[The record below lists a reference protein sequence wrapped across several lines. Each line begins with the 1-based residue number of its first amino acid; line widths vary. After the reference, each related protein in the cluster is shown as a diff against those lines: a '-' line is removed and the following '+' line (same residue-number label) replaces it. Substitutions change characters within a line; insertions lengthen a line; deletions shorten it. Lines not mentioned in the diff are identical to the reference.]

1 MIRVENIEKRFGP
14 QVLFHDL
21 SWHIRPGERIGLVG
35 PNGAGKTTLVRILAG
50 REEPDSGRVQKARH
64 VRIGYLPQEIME
76 FDEGTILESALEG
89 QGEVARLEKELHG
102 LADQMAAGPSR
113 AESEEL
119 MTRYGQAQDRF
130 AALGGYDLET
140 RARAI
145 LTGLGFDP
153 DNLDRPLHELSG
165 GWQMRVALAR
175 LLLADPDLLLLDEPT
190 NHLDLESLDWLEEF
204 LQAREGAFVVISHD
218 RYFLNRMVGRIV
230 DLGNGK
236 LTLYN
241 GNYDHFIQDRE
252 RRFAAVEAA
261 ARNQAR
267 EIEKMEK
274 FISRFRAQATKAR
287 QVQSR
292 IRMLE
297 KIEKIKAPSRHEETV
312 RFRFPQPPRS
322 GQAVMSL
329 ENVTKR
335 YGDLTVYEGI
345 DFRLQRGDR
354 IALVGPNGAGKS
366 TLLKMLTG
374 TLPFEVGTRQPGH
387 NVSVAYYAQ
396 HALDA
401 LDPRS
406 TVLSAVSEAADM
418 AMQPRLRGLLAS
430 FLFDSDEWDKTVS
443 VLSGG
448 EKARLALA
456 KMLLRPANLLL
467 MDEPTNHLD
476 LRSRDVLE
484 NSLAEYTGTLC
495 FISHDRFFINRI
507 ATAVCEV
514 DNGRLEMHPGNY
526 EEFLAR
532 KAEREKE
539 AASANAASS
548 AATRRDGSQGP
559 RRHQRESSGKNSPN
573 KKKSSAGSKSRAGA
587 VQTTPAADARAA
599 DAPAAPPAGDE
610 RAAGPRTRQQKRREA
625 EARQRFSLANRDLK
639 KQIEKFEARIAEE
652 EKRLA
657 LVEYEMSQP
666 AVYQN
671 PKKAQGTAQLQSE
684 IKERI
689 AGLTG
694 EWEELGEE
702 LEAAEQNLAR
712 ELITISGE

>member
-1 MIRVENIEKRFGP
+1 MIRVENMEKRFGP
-14 QVLFHDL
+14 QVLFQDL

-50 REEPDSGRVQKARH
+50 REEADSGKVQKARTIR
-64 VRIGYLPQEIME
+64 VGYLPQEIME
-76 FDEGTILESALEG
+76 FDQGTILESALEG
-89 QGEVARLEKELHG
+89 QGEVASLEREMHA
-102 LADQMAAGPSR
+102 LADRMAAQPQG
-113 AESEEL
+113 SEADEL
-119 MTRYGQAQDRF
+119 TTRYGQVQDRF

-140 RARAI
+140 RARTI

-153 DNLDRPLHELSG
+153 ENLDRPLDELSG

-204 LQAREGAFVVISHD
+204 LQARDGAFVVISHD
-218 RYFLNRMVGRIV
+218 RYFLNRMVGRIA
-230 DLGNGK
+230 DLGNGR

-267 EIEKMEK
+267 EVEKMEK
-274 FISRFRAQATKAR
+274 FIGRFRAQATKAR

-297 KIEKIKAPSRHEETV
+297 KMEKIEAPSRHEETV

-322 GQAVMSL
+322 GQLVMSL
-329 ENVTKR
+329 ENLTKR

-366 TLLKMLTG
+366 TLLKVLTG
-374 TLPFEVGTRQPGH
+374 TLPFEGGSRQAGH
-387 NVSVAYYAQ
+387 NVSLAYYAQ

-406 TVLSAVSEAADM
+406 TVLAAVSQAADIS
-418 AMQPRLRGLLAS
+418 MQPRLRGILAS
-430 FLFDSDEWDKTVS
+430 FLFDADEWDKTVS

-476 LRSRDVLE
+476 LHSRDVLE

-495 FISHDRFFINRI
+495 FISHDRYFINRI

-532 KAEREKE
+532 KAQREQE
-539 AASANAASS
+539 ARGDTATVSS
-548 AATRRDGSQGP
+548 PTRRGGSQAA
-559 RRHQRESSGKNSPN
+559 RRRRREGGGN
-573 KKKSSAGSKSRAGA
+573 KKQSAGPG
-587 VQTTPAADARAA
+587 
-599 DAPAAPPAGDE
+599 PAAPDLEGTAPTGASTPSPGGDE
-610 RAAGPRTRQQKRREA
+610 RTGGPRNRQQKRREA

-639 KQIEKFEARIAEE
+639 KQIEKFEGRISEE
-652 EKRLA
+652 EKRLRM
-657 LVEYEMSQP
+657 VEYELSQP
-666 AVYQN
+666 AIYQN
-671 PKKAQGTAQLQSE
+671 PQKAQGTAQLQAE

-689 AGLTG
+689 AGLTD
-694 EWEELGEE
+694 EWEKLGEK
-702 LEAAEQNLAR
+702 LEAAEQVLAV
-712 ELITISGE
+712 ELQRINQE

>member
-1 MIRVENIEKRFGP
+1 MIRVENMEKRFGP

-50 REEPDSGRVQKARH
+50 REEADGGKIQKARN
-64 VRIGYLPQEIME
+64 VRVGYLPQEIME
-76 FDEGTILESALEG
+76 FDQGTILESALEG
-89 QGEVARLEKELHG
+89 QGEVASLERELHA
-102 LADQMAAGPSR
+102 LADRMAAHPQGTE
-113 AESEEL
+113 ADEL
-119 MTRYGQAQDRF
+119 TTRYGQVQDRF

-140 RARAI
+140 RARTI

-153 DNLDRPLHELSG
+153 DNLDRPLDELSG

-204 LQAREGAFVVISHD
+204 LQARDGAFVVISHD
-218 RYFLNRMVGRIV
+218 RYFLNRMVGRIA
-230 DLGNGK
+230 DLGSGR

-267 EIEKMEK
+267 EVEKMEK
-274 FISRFRAQATKAR
+274 FIGRFRAQATKAR

-297 KIEKIKAPSRHEETV
+297 KMEKVEAPSRQEETV

-322 GQAVMSL
+322 GQVVMAL
-329 ENVTKR
+329 ENLTKR

-366 TLLKMLTG
+366 TLLKVLTG
-374 TLPFEVGTRQPGH
+374 TLPFEGGSRQAGH
-387 NVSVAYYAQ
+387 NVSLAYYAQ

-406 TVLSAVSEAADM
+406 TVLAAVSEAADM
-418 AMQPRLRGLLAS
+418 SMQPRLRGLLAS
-430 FLFDSDEWDKTVS
+430 FLFDADEWDKTVS

-495 FISHDRFFINRI
+495 FISHDRYFINRI

-526 EEFLAR
+526 EEYLAR
-532 KAEREKE
+532 KAQREQE
-539 AASANAASS
+539 ARGEQVAAAAASRGA
-548 AATRRDGSQGP
+548 GSRPG
-559 RRHQRESSGKNSPN
+559 RRHRRENGNSK
-573 KKKSSAGSKSRAGA
+573 KKKS
-587 VQTTPAADARAA
+587 VTTPAPPGTEEAA
-599 DAPAAPPAGDE
+599 
-610 RAAGPRTRQQKRREA
+610 AAGAATPSSSDGERSGGPRSRQQKRREA
-625 EARQRFSLANRDLK
+625 EARQRFSVANRDLK
-639 KQIEKFEARIAEE
+639 KQIEKSEGRISEE
-652 EKRLA
+652 EKRLRM
-657 LVEYEMSQP
+657 VEYEMSQP
-666 AVYQN
+666 AIYQN
-671 PKKAQGTAQLQSE
+671 PQKAQGTAQLQSE
-684 IKERI
+684 IKQRI
-689 AGLTG
+689 AGLTD
-694 EWEELGEE
+694 EWEALGEK
-702 LEAAEQNLAR
+702 LEAAEQILADELQRINL
-712 ELITISGE
+712 E

>member
-1 MIRVENIEKRFGP
+1 MIRVENMEKRFGP
-14 QVLFHDL
+14 QVLFQDL

-50 REEPDSGRVQKARH
+50 REEADSGKVQKARTIR
-64 VRIGYLPQEIME
+64 VGYLPQEIME
-76 FDEGTILESALEG
+76 FDQGTILESALEG
-89 QGEVARLEKELHG
+89 QGEVASLEREMHA
-102 LADQMAAGPSR
+102 LADRMAAQPQG
-113 AESEEL
+113 SEADEL
-119 MTRYGQAQDRF
+119 TTRYGQVQDRF

-140 RARAI
+140 RARTI

-153 DNLDRPLHELSG
+153 ENLDRPLDELSG

-204 LQAREGAFVVISHD
+204 LQARDGAFVVISHD
-218 RYFLNRMVGRIV
+218 RYFLNRMVGRIA
-230 DLGNGK
+230 DLGNGR

-267 EIEKMEK
+267 EVEKMEK
-274 FISRFRAQATKAR
+274 FIGRFRAQATKAR

-297 KIEKIKAPSRHEETV
+297 KMEKIEAPSRHEETV

-322 GQAVMSL
+322 GQVVMSL
-329 ENVTKR
+329 ENLTKR

-366 TLLKMLTG
+366 TLLKVLTG
-374 TLPFEVGTRQPGH
+374 TLPFEGGSRQAGH
-387 NVSVAYYAQ
+387 NVSLAYYAQ

-406 TVLSAVSEAADM
+406 TVLAAVSQAADIS
-418 AMQPRLRGLLAS
+418 MQPRLRGLLAS

-476 LRSRDVLE
+476 LHSRDVLE

-495 FISHDRFFINRI
+495 FISHDRYFINRI

-514 DNGRLEMHPGNY
+514 DKGRLEMHPGNY
-526 EEFLAR
+526 EEYLAR
-532 KAEREKE
+532 KAQREQE
-539 AASANAASS
+539 ARGDRATASS
-548 AATRRDGSQGP
+548 PTRRGGSQAA
-559 RRHQRESSGKNSPN
+559 RRRRREGGGN
-573 KKKSSAGSKSRAGA
+573 KKQSAGPG
-587 VQTTPAADARAA
+587 
-599 DAPAAPPAGDE
+599 PAAPDLEGTAPTGASTPSPGGDE
-610 RAAGPRTRQQKRREA
+610 RTGGPRNRQQKRREA

-639 KQIEKFEARIAEE
+639 KQIEKFEGRISEE
-652 EKRLA
+652 EKRLRM
-657 LVEYEMSQP
+657 VEYELSQP
-666 AVYQN
+666 AIYQN
-671 PKKAQGTAQLQSE
+671 PQKAQGTAQLQAE

-689 AGLTG
+689 AGLTD
-694 EWEELGEE
+694 EWEKLGEK
-702 LEAAEQNLAR
+702 LEAAEQILAD
-712 ELITISGE
+712 ELQRINQE

>member
-1 MIRVENIEKRFGP
+1 MIRVENMEKRFGP

-50 REEPDSGRVQKARH
+50 REEADGGKIQKARN
-64 VRIGYLPQEIME
+64 VRVGYLPQEIME
-76 FDEGTILESALEG
+76 FDQGTILESALEG
-89 QGEVARLEKELHG
+89 QGEVASLERELHA
-102 LADQMAAGPSR
+102 LADRMAAHPQGTE
-113 AESEEL
+113 ADEL
-119 MTRYGQAQDRF
+119 TTRYGQVQDRF

-140 RARAI
+140 RARTI

-153 DNLDRPLHELSG
+153 DNLDRPLDELSG

-204 LQAREGAFVVISHD
+204 LQARDGAFVVISHD
-218 RYFLNRMVGRIV
+218 RYFLNRMVGRIA
-230 DLGNGK
+230 DLGSGR

-267 EIEKMEK
+267 EVEKMEK
-274 FISRFRAQATKAR
+274 FIGRFRAQATKAR

-297 KIEKIKAPSRHEETV
+297 KMEKVEAPSRQEETV

-322 GQAVMSL
+322 GQVVMAL
-329 ENVTKR
+329 ENLTKR

-366 TLLKMLTG
+366 TLLKVLTG
-374 TLPFEVGTRQPGH
+374 TLPFEGGSRQAGH
-387 NVSVAYYAQ
+387 NVSLAYYAQ

-406 TVLSAVSEAADM
+406 TVLAAVSEAADM
-418 AMQPRLRGLLAS
+418 SMQPRLRGLLAS
-430 FLFDSDEWDKTVS
+430 FLFDADEWDKTVS

-495 FISHDRFFINRI
+495 FISHDRYFINRI

-526 EEFLAR
+526 EEYLAR
-532 KAEREKE
+532 KAQREQE
-539 AASANAASS
+539 ARGEQVAAAAASRGA
-548 AATRRDGSQGP
+548 GSRPG
-559 RRHQRESSGKNSPN
+559 RRHRRENGNSK
-573 KKKSSAGSKSRAGA
+573 KKKSA
-587 VQTTPAADARAA
+587 TTPAPPGTEEAA
-599 DAPAAPPAGDE
+599 
-610 RAAGPRTRQQKRREA
+610 AAGAATPSSSDGERSGGPRSRQQKRREA
-625 EARQRFSLANRDLK
+625 EARQRFSVANRDLK
-639 KQIEKFEARIAEE
+639 KQIEKSEGRISEE
-652 EKRLA
+652 EKRLRM
-657 LVEYEMSQP
+657 VEYEMSQP
-666 AVYQN
+666 AIYQN
-671 PKKAQGTAQLQSE
+671 PQKAQGTAQLQSE
-684 IKERI
+684 IKQRI
-689 AGLTG
+689 AGLTD
-694 EWEELGEE
+694 EWEALGEK
-702 LEAAEQNLAR
+702 LEAAEQILADELQRINL
-712 ELITISGE
+712 E